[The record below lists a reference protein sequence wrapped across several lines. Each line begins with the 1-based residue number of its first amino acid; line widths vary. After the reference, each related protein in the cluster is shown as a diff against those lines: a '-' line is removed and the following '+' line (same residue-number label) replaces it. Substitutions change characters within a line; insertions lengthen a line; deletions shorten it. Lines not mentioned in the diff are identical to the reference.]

1 MGVAAIVVVVVVVVG
16 GGGRGFG
23 GVVVVGV
30 DVGVVVVVGVVDD
43 CCRCDRGSGLRS
55 YQRELL
61 LWKIKERS
69 EENNFDDHGN
79 IIYCQ

>member
-1 MGVAAIVVVVVVVVG
+1 MGYFFSHYFLVIFKKNCEA
-16 GGGRGFG
+16 
-23 GVVVVGV
+23 
-30 DVGVVVVVGVVDD
+30 GVVDD

-79 IIYCQ
+79 IIHCQ